1 MSEQKNYTQF
11 TLSHKPELV
20 ISGLL
25 SKKEIKIRTI
35 TTGNGPA
42 LKTEFSIK
50 VDLAR
55 GDDGKYSKESC
66 YMNVSVFG
74 DYTKQ
79 LERLRQKQWPRIAV
93 SGYLRATAEQEKKNE
108 PGSYWPARLDFNAQR
123 LYFGEEAEAEPVVAN
138 EASAS
143 FDI

>member
-25 SKKEIKIRTI
+25 GRSAPKVRTI
-35 TTGNGPA
+35 TTKKGPA
-42 LKTEFSIK
+42 VKTEFSIK

-55 GDDGKYSKESC
+55 GEDGSYSKEAC
-66 YMNVSVFG
+66 YLNVSVFG
-74 DYTKQ
+74 DYTQQ
-79 LERLRQKQWPRIAV
+79 LARLGQKKWPRIAV
-93 SGYLRATAEQEKKNE
+93 GGYLNAREEGPK
-108 PGSYWPARLDFNAQR
+108 PDGGFWPARLDFNAQR
-123 LYFGEEAEAEPVVAN
+123 LYFGEEAEAEPVAAN